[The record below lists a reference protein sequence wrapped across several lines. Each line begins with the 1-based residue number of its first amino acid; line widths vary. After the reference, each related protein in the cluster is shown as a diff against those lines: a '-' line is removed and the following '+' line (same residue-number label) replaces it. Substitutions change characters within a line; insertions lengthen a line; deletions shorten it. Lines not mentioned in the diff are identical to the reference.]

1 MPDTSRLP
9 MPTQETYEWQYRGA
23 CADADPAT
31 FYPPED
37 ERGIRRRRREAV
49 AKEFCATCPVVAECL
64 NHALSAGEPYG
75 VWGGL
80 NPAEREKLGRRD
92 AG

>member
-1 MPDTSRLP
+1 MPDVSRLP
-9 MPTQETYEWQYRGA
+9 MPIQESYEWQYRGA
-23 CADADPAT
+23 CADAEPAV

-37 ERGIRRRRREAV
+37 ERGLARRRREET
-49 AKEFCATCPVVAECL
+49 AKTYCVRCPVVTECL
-64 NHALSAGEPYG
+64 DHALAVREPYG

-80 NPAEREKLGRRD
+80 NPAERDQVARRE